1 MIRAKLLTGRD
12 HCLLGGQELVAQWRA
27 HTNGY
32 LWLDVQSEITPEVRE
47 LLLSLGCGELA
58 IADCSRNSHPPK
70 VEEFEHTTFI
80 LFRGMADFADD
91 LTLQPQQLGV
101 WVGHRLV
108 ITVRRGHSVSIAQFW
123 DNREQEHLLQT
134 PHIMV
139 LRMLHY
145 AAGRYLDRIL
155 DFDDT
160 LAELEDCLPDERSDN
175 ALRELVAYRSRLRKL
190 RRIFNYHQRLAEQ
203 ILNGGTAHMGSGRD
217 SSYHARRDFFD
228 RCERVHSLVNMYYE
242 ICGDLVESHIS
253 ITSHRLNNTMKVLTI
268 ITAIFVPLSFLAGV
282 YGMNFE
288 VMPELQA
295 RYGYFVVLG
304 VMFSLAVGMLAL
316 FRRYRWL

>member
-12 HCLLGGQELVAQWRA
+12 QCQLGGQELVAAWRA
-27 HTNGY
+27 QSTGY
-32 LWLDVQSEITPEVRE
+32 LWLDIQSEVTPDIRE

-70 VEEFEHTTFI
+70 VEEFEQTTFI
-80 LFRGMADFADD
+80 LFRGMANFSDD
-91 LTLQPQQLGV
+91 LTLQPQQLGI
-101 WVGHRLV
+101 WVGSRLLV
-108 ITVRRGHSVSIAQFW
+108 TVRRGHSVSIAHFW
-123 DNREQEHLLQT
+123 DNRADEQLLQT
-134 PHIMV
+134 PHILV

-145 AAGRYLDRIL
+145 AAGRYLDKIL
-155 DFDDT
+155 AFDDD
-160 LAELEDCLPDERSDN
+160 LAELEDRLPDERSDT
-175 ALRELVAYRSRLRKL
+175 ALRELVTYRSRLRKL

-217 SSYHARRDFFD
+217 ASYHARRDLFD
-228 RCERVHSLVNMYYE
+228 RCERVHSLTNMYYE

-253 ITSHRLNNTMKVLTI
+253 ISSHRLNNTMKVLTI

-288 VMPELQA
+288 FMPELQT
-295 RYGYFVVLG
+295 RYGYFVLIG
-304 VMFSLAVGMLAL
+304 VMLTLAIGMLAV